1 MDMSNISSSSPSL
14 SASVFKDPGVV
25 AELVVTP
32 EELVGA
38 RLFPPSIFT
47 EEDTAGNERKE
58 QNEKKRPIF
67 SFVWLR
73 CFHGFFCA
81 IVIFFCSWESAQ
93 MAKAK
98 AK

>member
-58 QNEKKRPIF
+58 QNKKKTN
-67 SFVWLR
+67 L
-73 CFHGFFCA
+73 FFCL
-81 IVIFFCSWESAQ
+81 VEMLSRFLLRHRDFFLFLGECSNGEGKS
-93 MAKAK
+93 
-98 AK
+98 